1 MTSHNMILAPN
12 HSPKISLNS
21 SIPWAAAE
29 FWNVTVLLNSDFS
42 PKFVLAALFIMPNG
56 PTLRNRGATIS
67 YKESTTYQKKPI
79 INILANKAKASET
92 KPTKKQ
98 QRSPTNNTDKELTS
112 RNVGRTTTSVSSIK
126 GVSIS
131 PSNSSNTLKERLS
144 LNTVSS
150 KSSLLSTAYNPSSLS
165 GAYNPSEE
173 SSSLS
178 DRISTLEARIESLA
192 SHDSRLSAIE
202 AANKGLTLEIKKLQE
217 LSTKLEEELER
228 VRFVLTQVIDL
239 ESKVESLGYHY
250 KQVTGE
256 NAGLKTEVSQL
267 KSEIEILRDQLQ
279 RFEEAQ
285 VQTSEGISVGQQEI
299 NSNIIIRGVDLEENV
314 SKGELL
320 DTFNQIRLHLGI
332 AEVEPDQYDNL
343 ASHTQRGI
351 EFLDKY
357 GNFVRDRCSIEQE
370 YAAKLRAETINLLLA
385 SVTRVLKCRNLVEM
399 KVSSSIKMRLV
410 KNYQPKKKEEEDNE

>member
-1 MTSHNMILAPN
+1 MSITFETTKACACGEAESALTKLWIWCEGCKSWY
-12 HSPKISLNS
+12 HSSCVLMEDAEVEDINKKNQD
-21 SIPWAAAE
+21 WYCGFVRCQAAAE

-56 PTLRNRGATIS
+56 PTLRNRSATIS

-112 RNVGRTTTSVSSIK
+112 RNV
-126 GVSIS
+126 
-131 PSNSSNTLKERLS
+131 
-144 LNTVSS
+144 
-150 KSSLLSTAYNPSSLS
+150 
-165 GAYNPSEE
+165 
-173 SSSLS
+173 
-178 DRISTLEARIESLA
+178 A

-228 VRFVLTQVIDL
+228 VQFVLTQVIDL
-239 ESKVESLGYHY
+239 ESKVESLGHHY

-285 VQTSEGISVGQQEI
+285 VQTEKGISVGQQEM

-314 SKGELL
+314 SK
-320 DTFNQIRLHLGI
+320 
-332 AEVEPDQYDNL
+332 
-343 ASHTQRGI
+343 
-351 EFLDKY
+351 
-357 GNFVRDRCSIEQE
+357 
-370 YAAKLRAETINLLLA
+370 
-385 SVTRVLKCRNLVEM
+385 
-399 KVSSSIKMRLV
+399 
-410 KNYQPKKKEEEDNE
+410 